1 MKFSI
6 KYQLSPRTEG
16 DRLTENVPIRLRVSF
31 AGIRV
36 DLRSGY
42 VIDAEKWD
50 NNNACVKIGANRV
63 KTSSTIDERFV
74 RARFKI
80 GRAHV

>member
-50 NNNACVKIGANRV
+50 NSLLSYIWGGTYPAPLMLL
-63 KTSSTIDERFV
+63 
-74 RARFKI
+74 
-80 GRAHV
+80 